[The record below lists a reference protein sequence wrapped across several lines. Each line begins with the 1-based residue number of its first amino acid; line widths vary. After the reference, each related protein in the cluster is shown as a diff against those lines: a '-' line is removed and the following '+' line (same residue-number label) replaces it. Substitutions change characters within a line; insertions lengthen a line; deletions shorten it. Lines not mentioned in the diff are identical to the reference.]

1 MSKVKQ
7 FSEVDIKRLEKD
19 LLSQIDATDAVQRNK
34 VAKYIKIEKM
44 IRGFFEDIEQRG
56 LMIETKNGAQQFA
69 KHNPLID
76 KIRPF
81 INTQIEIENSLGL
94 NSKKEEGQQEI
105 KHSASDLI

>member
-7 FSEVDIKRLEKD
+7 FTGIDIKKLEKD
-19 LLSQIDATDAVQRNK
+19 LLSQIDATDTVQRNK

-44 IRGFFEDIEQRG
+44 IRGFFEDIEDRG
-56 LMIETKNGAQQFA
+56 LMLETKNGAQEFA

-81 INTQIEIENSLGL
+81 INTQLEIEGSLGL
-94 NSKKEEGQQEI
+94 NIPEKQPQEAG
-105 KHSASDLI
+105 HSASDLI

>member
-1 MSKVKQ
+1 MAEVKQ
-7 FSEVDIKRLEKD
+7 FTGIDIKKLEKE

-44 IRGFFEDIEQRG
+44 IRGFFDDIEERG
-56 LMIETKNGAQQFA
+56 LMIETKNGAQEFA

-81 INTQIEIENSLGL
+81 INTQLEIENSLGL
-94 NSKKEEGQQEI
+94 NVEKEQPQEV
-105 KHSASDLI
+105 KRSASDLI